1 MPGFD
6 QSGPQGQGPMTG
18 RGLGPCAMPVGRQG
32 RGMGLGR
39 GNGRGYGR
47 FAGRSYLTKGEE
59 VEDLEGEAKDL
70 EADLKALKER
80 IAEIRGE

>member
-1 MPGFD
+1 MPGYN
-6 QSGPQGQGPMTG
+6 QTGPQGRGPMTG
-18 RGLGPCAMPVGRQG
+18 RGLGPCG

-39 GNGRGYGR
+39 GYGQGYGR

-80 IAEIRGE
+80 IAEIKGQ